1 MQRSLWI
8 RFATF
13 LVWLLAA
20 GCAVY
25 WALKFVKGP
34 QAPASAAVA
43 TAPTAAGAADLNA
56 LAKGLGG
63 GQALISS
70 AAAPAAAPS
79 ALQASRFVLTG
90 VVVQK
95 SSRQG
100 VALIAVDGKPS
111 RPYRVGSTLADGV
124 ILQSVSNGKAM
135 LATSPDGAPDLTLEL
150 PKLTTALVGNAVAA
164 RPNQS
169 MVQPTVPSVVQPIA
183 PQPNLATSLPSPINS
198 TPSAVQAPLAAAM
211 TATSPANP
219 TAAPGSR
226 PPRPLANR
234 LREMPQEAGR
244 DQAGSPAQ

>member
-20 GCAVY
+20 GYAVY
-25 WALKFVKGP
+25 WALKFVNGP
-34 QAPASAAVA
+34 AAPASAAVA
-43 TAPTAAGAADLNA
+43 AASNAAGASDLIA

-63 GQALISS
+63 GKALISS
-70 AAAPAAAPS
+70 TAVPALAPS
-79 ALQASRFVLTG
+79 AMQASRFVLTG

-100 VALIAVDGKPS
+100 VALIAVDGKPA
-111 RPYRVGSTLADGV
+111 RPYRVGAQLADGV
-124 ILQSVSNGKAM
+124 MLQSVSNGKAM
-135 LATSPDGAPDLTLEL
+135 LATSPSGAAELTLEL

-164 RPNQS
+164 RPNQPI
-169 MVQPTVPSVVQPIA
+169 VQPNI
-183 PQPNLATSLPSPINS
+183 PQPNLAANVPTPINPV
-198 TPSAVQAPLAAAM
+198 PSAIQAPLAAAIAATI

-219 TAAPGSR
+219 TAAPGNK

-234 LREMPQEAGR
+234 LREAGLEAGR
-244 DQAGSPAQ
+244 DQAGSPVQ